1 MAASMKIALRNLSRQ
16 KGRTSMLMVAIG
28 FGVMVVTLLNS
39 FTAGI
44 VDNVQGTV
52 SRMLGGHIYIT
63 GQKIAEDGRIISGI
77 PEDNELTKIIAET
90 GIRAE
95 DITRRSLANATII
108 FGSNSVT
115 QRIEGVNWDEE
126 KTLRSSLAVMKGDLA
141 SIKNPSSLIVTEQVA
156 DQLNATV
163 GDQVIVKLQTVSGQ
177 QNVGDFI
184 IGAVISDPGV
194 EGMLSA
200 YADLSYLNGLLNLA
214 PQAYQQLSIFLRNPG
229 TMEEDASRIYS
240 SLAALGPVYPR
251 DSAASGGNNFLGA
264 GGPGVLTFLRGFSV
278 STLDSDESPWQGVR
292 YRVTT
297 LNDLTTQVQDIVS
310 VLNSVSFV
318 VLIVLMIIVMVAI
331 TNTFRMIVNER
342 TAEIG
347 TMRALGMQRTSV
359 RNSFLTEASLLAIGS
374 VVAGILAASLVSNI
388 AGLFTFSTDS
398 ALYIM
403 TNQGRLTF
411 TFKQDSIILDAL
423 LVMLMAIGA
432 ASSPARRA
440 ALLTPAEALRET
452 R

>member
-1 MAASMKIALRNLSRQ
+1 M
-16 KGRTSMLMVAIG
+16 
-28 FGVMVVTLLNS
+28 
-39 FTAGI
+39 
-44 VDNVQGTV
+44 
-52 SRMLGGHIYIT
+52 
-63 GQKIAEDGRIISGI
+63 
-77 PEDNELTKIIAET
+77 
-90 GIRAE
+90 
-95 DITRRSLANATII
+95 
-108 FGSNSVT
+108 
-115 QRIEGVNWDEE
+115 
-126 KTLRSSLAVMKGDLA
+126 
-141 SIKNPSSLIVTEQVA
+141 
-156 DQLNATV
+156 
-163 GDQVIVKLQTVSGQ
+163 
-177 QNVGDFI
+177 
-184 IGAVISDPGV
+184 
-194 EGMLSA
+194 
-200 YADLSYLNGLLNLA
+200 
-214 PQAYQQLSIFLRNPG
+214 
-229 TMEEDASRIYS
+229 
-240 SLAALGPVYPR
+240 
-251 DSAASGGNNFLGA
+251 
-264 GGPGVLTFLRGFSV
+264 
-278 STLDSDESPWQGVR
+278 
-292 YRVTT
+292 TT